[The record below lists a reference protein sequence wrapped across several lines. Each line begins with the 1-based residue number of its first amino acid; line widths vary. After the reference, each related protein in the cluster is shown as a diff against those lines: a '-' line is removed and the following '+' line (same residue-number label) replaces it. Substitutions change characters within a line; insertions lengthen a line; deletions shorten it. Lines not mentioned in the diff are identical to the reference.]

1 MKALDLEEEGYDILF
16 QFVLCK
22 GFEAALIWKKSVYC
36 RQHDFDLFA
45 LEFTKEEE
53 KILRYAAGYIPF
65 LKKKYWIRRQTPLR
79 KAVLDMINS
88 WTIKADESRDSK
100 TLYDY
105 TLSWTEKV
113 NRGGLMIINE
123 KFFIFVRRVESVA
136 KTVLNKTLMINYF
149 REDLR
154 YVSLE
159 KFLMHDPIGKS

>member
-1 MKALDLEEEGYDILF
+1 M
-16 QFVLCK
+16 
-22 GFEAALIWKKSVYC
+22 
-36 RQHDFDLFA
+36 
-45 LEFTKEEE
+45 
-53 KILRYAAGYIPF
+53 
-65 LKKKYWIRRQTPLR
+65 
-79 KAVLDMINS
+79 LDMMNS

-113 NRGGLMIINE
+113 NRGRLMIINE

-159 KFLMHDPIGKS
+159 KCLMHDPIGKS

>member
-1 MKALDLEEEGYDILF
+1 MKALDLEEEVYDILF

-22 GFEAALIWKKSVYC
+22 GFEAALIWKNSVYC
-36 RQHDFDLFA
+36 RQHDFDLSA
-45 LEFTKEEE
+45 LEFPEEEE

-65 LKKKYWIRRQTPLR
+65 LKKKYWIRRQTPLG

-113 NRGGLMIINE
+113 NRGGLMIVNE
-123 KFFIFVRRVESVA
+123 FFY
-136 KTVLNKTLMINYF
+136 LC
-149 REDLR
+149 
-154 YVSLE
+154 
-159 KFLMHDPIGKS
+159 

>member
-1 MKALDLEEEGYDILF
+1 M
-16 QFVLCK
+16 
-22 GFEAALIWKKSVYC
+22 
-36 RQHDFDLFA
+36 
-45 LEFTKEEE
+45 
-53 KILRYAAGYIPF
+53 
-65 LKKKYWIRRQTPLR
+65 
-79 KAVLDMINS
+79 LDMMNS
-88 WTIKADESRDSK
+88 WTIKADERRDSK

-113 NRGGLMIINE
+113 NRGRLMIINE